1 MNTTNRFHIRDA
13 REDERA
19 AIRDLTWAAYA
30 EYATLMTAPAWD
42 GLRAVLEA
50 TLEAWAPVQ
59 RIVAEQSGALV
70 GSVMLYPPTVQ
81 SYGDMV
87 AGPGWPELRLL
98 AVAPAWRRHGVGR
111 SLVEECVQRA
121 EHTGASRLGLHTSES
136 MRAAIGM
143 YERMGFVRAPEHD
156 FRIEDS
162 ELITAYR
169 RDLSRAAQDTAI
181 R

>member
-1 MNTTNRFHIRDA
+1 VSAINRFHIRDA

-19 AIRDLTWAAYA
+19 ATHDLTWAAYA
-30 EYATLMTAPAWD
+30 EYATIMAAPAWE

-50 TLEAWAPVQ
+50 TLDAWAPAE
-59 RIVAEQSGALV
+59 RIVAEQDGALI

-81 SYGDMV
+81 SYGDIV
-87 AGPGWPELRLL
+87 AGPNWPELRLL
-98 AVAPAWRRHGVGR
+98 AVAPAARRHGVAR
-111 SLVEECVQRA
+111 ALVEECERRAQRA
-121 EHTGASRLGLHTSES
+121 GATTLGLHTSES
-136 MRAAIGM
+136 MRAAIQM
-143 YERMGFVRAPEHD
+143 YERMGFVRVPEHD

-169 RDLSRAAQDTAI
+169 RDLSRAAHDMAG